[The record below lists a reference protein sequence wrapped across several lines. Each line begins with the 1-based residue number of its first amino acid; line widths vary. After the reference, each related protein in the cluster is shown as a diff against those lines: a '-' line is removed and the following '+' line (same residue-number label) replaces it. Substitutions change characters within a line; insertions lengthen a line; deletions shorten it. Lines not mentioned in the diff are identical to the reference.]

1 MGQDTNITVTVD
13 TDTITEQNK
22 NIKVEFKD
30 DRNDPVGIIGRPEDF
45 ESVVDKNQ
53 KITWTAI
60 AKNGLTPV
68 FIESV
73 KRESG
78 SEIMQQIS
86 RGNSPNKFRAKIKNQ
101 DFVPPNDTENYSIT
115 IGLNGYTGITG
126 ENQYGAL
133 VFVGKQVAYIDNYQ
147 NNVWKRLPD
156 APFDIEGISGNNANG
171 IIAYAGSQMAFI
183 GKDDT
188 AWTTMVAPPFAIEGL
203 AGDKFYGPIIFSGT
217 QVAALTSSTQT
228 NWITNPPAPFQIE
241 GITATSTNDPL
252 IYSGTQV
259 AYFNSNTNTW
269 NMLATAPFTIEGIS
283 CNYGSGPVIYAGS
296 KVARMDIAQNTWQP
310 VADAPVLIEGITGNS
325 DKGPII
331 FAASSVYYLVTYHPT
346 PVWTKLNDEP
356 LDPKTFVI
364 DPKLRANPK
373 K

>member
-1 MGQDTNITVTVD
+1 MGQDTNITVKVD
-13 TDTITEQNK
+13 TANINEINK
-22 NIKVEFKD
+22 KLMVEFSD
-30 DRNDPVGIIGRPEDF
+30 DRNDPIAVIGRPEDF

-53 KITWTAI
+53 KITWTAV
-60 AKNGLTPV
+60 AKNGVTPV

-73 KRESG
+73 KRENG
-78 SEIMQQIS
+78 AEIMQQIG
-86 RGNSPNKFRAKIKNQ
+86 RGNSHNTYRAKIKNR

-115 IGLNGYTGITG
+115 IGLNGYNGITG
-126 ENQYGAL
+126 ENQYGAI

-171 IIAYAGSQMAFI
+171 VIAYGGSQIAFI

-188 AWTTMVAPPFAIEGL
+188 AWTTMVAPPFVIEGL
-203 AGDKFYGPIIFSGT
+203 AGDKFKGPIIYSGT
-217 QVAALTSSTQT
+217 QVAALSSSTQT
-228 NWITNPPAPFQIE
+228 NWITLPPAPFLID

-259 AYFNSNTNTW
+259 AYYNTITNTW
-269 NMLATAPFTIEGIS
+269 DILATAPFAIEGMS

-296 KVARMDIAQNTWQP
+296 KVARMDISQNTWQT
-310 VADAPVLIEGITGNS
+310 VADAPILIEGIAGDS
-325 DKGPII
+325 GKGPII
-331 FAASSVYYLVTYHPT
+331 FAASSVYYLVTYQPT
-346 PVWTKLNDEP
+346 PVWTKLADEP

-364 DPKLRANPK
+364 DPRIRSNPK